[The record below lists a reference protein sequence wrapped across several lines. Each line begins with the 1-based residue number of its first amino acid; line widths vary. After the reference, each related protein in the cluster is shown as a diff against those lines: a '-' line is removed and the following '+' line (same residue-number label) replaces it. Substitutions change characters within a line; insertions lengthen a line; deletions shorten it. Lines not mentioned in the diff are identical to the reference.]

1 MYALYIF
8 NSVTTNFDDAYLRP
22 PQSNPPLAC
31 LLHHARARSQSNEKQ
46 TNGWRDGST
55 AGGTKK
61 QEQAQTFAQP
71 IITTHPKTK
80 ESNRTRKV
88 FPVSQNLSFYF
99 VFVWANPIYTY
110 TTIHSIYIYIYT
122 LCTVYTLCSL

>member
-1 MYALYIF
+1 MFFMYSVYILNIYYMYSTYTMYTLYTF
-8 NSVTTNFDDAYLRP
+8 DSVTTNFDDTYLRP
-22 PQSNPPLAC
+22 PRSNPPLAC
-31 LLHHARARSQSNEKQ
+31 LLHHARTRGQSNEKQ

-71 IITTHPKTK
+71 IITTHLKTN

-88 FPVSQNLSFYF
+88 FPASQNLSFYL
-99 VFVWANPIYTY
+99 VCVWIIPI
-110 TTIHSIYIYIYT
+110 
-122 LCTVYTLCSL
+122 